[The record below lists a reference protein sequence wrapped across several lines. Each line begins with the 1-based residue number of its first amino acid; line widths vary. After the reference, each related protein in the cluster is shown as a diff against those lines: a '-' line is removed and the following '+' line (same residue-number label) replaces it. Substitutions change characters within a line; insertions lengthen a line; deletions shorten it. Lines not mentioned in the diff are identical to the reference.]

1 MVDALSPTNGSVKP
15 DNVEELRAD
24 ALRLIRAMLATLSP
38 EVPFHAAYIVITD
51 EDGEELLTVP
61 FRDALH

>member
-1 MVDALSPTNGSVKP
+1 VKP